1 MHINTFVTYL
11 KTEKRYSSHT
21 LKAYE
26 NDIRQFFLY
35 IDSESSFKMSGDSL
49 PDHRQIR
56 QWIVYMIAEGV
67 SPRTVRRKI
76 STLSSYYRYL
86 VRIGISNSN
95 PLSKVSLPKW
105 GKPLPGF
112 ITEKKMSILL
122 DETDYGEGFS
132 GLRDRLIIE
141 MFYFTGLRRSELVNL
156 KNSDVDIHKM
166 TIKVHGK
173 GSKERYVPFGL
184 SFSAAM
190 NEYIKAKISEFGT
203 CDSSGHFFVTS
214 RNKKLYPE
222 FVYRVV
228 RKYLAL
234 ITRSGKRNPH
244 LLRHSFATHMLN
256 NGADLNAIKEL
267 LGHASLSATQVYTHN
282 SFEKLKK
289 VYKQAHPRA

>member
-1 MHINTFVTYL
+1 MHINTFITYL
-11 KTEKRYSSHT
+11 KTEKRYSLHT

-26 NDIRQFFLY
+26 NDIRQFLIY
-35 IDSESSFKMSGDSL
+35 SGSEDPFKMSGTSI

-56 QWIVYMIAEGV
+56 QWIVHMIAEGV

-76 STLSSYYRYL
+76 STLSSFYRYL
-86 VRIGISNSN
+86 VRMGISNSN

-112 ITEKKMSILL
+112 ITEKKMDILL
-122 DETDYGEGFS
+122 DETDFGEGFA

-141 MFYFTGLRRSELVNL
+141 VFYFTGLRRSELVNL
-156 KNSDVDIHKM
+156 KNSDIDIYNM
-166 TIKVHGK
+166 TIKVYGK
-173 GSKERYVPFGL
+173 GSKERYIPVGQ
-184 SFSAAM
+184 SFSAIL
-190 NEYIKAKISEFGT
+190 NEYMKAKIAEFGT
-203 CDSSGHFFVTS
+203 CDSSGPFFVTS
-214 RNKKLYPE
+214 KNKKLYPE
-222 FVYRVV
+222 FVYRIV

-256 NGADLNAIKEL
+256 HGADLNAIKEL